1 MTRLQA
7 ARTSIG
13 ALQQLD
19 RLARTIRSR
28 YEAAG
33 RLSQTAKERGRE
45 AVAEAIL
52 CGQALNEAKSI
63 VGHGGWLKWLEEHCK
78 GVCYRTAQ
86 NYMRVANTKA
96 VSHLDSYESLKDIY
110 VDIGILPEPTPKS
123 KTRETS
129 EAAPGATCEDRDHPR
144 CETKQPLHGVNGRSL
159 CWSHAAGATAESATS
174 PFDVLAPSCNS
185 EPAGGLDVP
194 PQSEQCVIGHC
205 ESKSQTA
212 IPDDLRQQR
221 NRAECDHYIR
231 MVLQYTNEPWFSD
244 AIQPIAEFIFHST
257 NSRLTALGSPAGE
270 WG

>member
-1 MTRLQA
+1 MTRLQD

-28 YEAAG
+28 YESAG

-78 GVCYRTAQ
+78 GVCHRTAQ

-110 VDIGILPEPTPKS
+110 VNIGILPEPTPKL
-123 KTRETS
+123 KTRETR
-129 EAAPGATCEDRDHPR
+129 ETAPGATCEDCDHLR
-144 CETKQPLHGVNGRSL
+144 CETKQSLSGVNGRSL
-159 CWSHAAGATAESATS
+159 CWSHAAGAIPENAPT
-174 PFDVLAPSCNS
+174 PFNALVPSCNS
-185 EPAGGLDVP
+185 EPVAGLGVA
-194 PQSEQCVIGHC
+194 PQSSQCVIGHC
-205 ESKSQTA
+205 ESKPQTA

-257 NSRLTALGSPAGE
+257 YSNALA
-270 WG
+270 